1 MNKLSIQDIARIT
14 GGTLLCLHEE
24 WIEYLLVDSRKVISV
39 EGTLFFALQ
48 GMHHDG
54 HQFIRGL
61 YQKGVRNFVVKTPP
75 DDHKHYRDTHFLVV
89 NEPLLALQQVASFIR
104 KTFHHPVIS
113 VTGSNGKTVVKEWLS
128 QVLSVDKKVV
138 RSPKSYN
145 SQVGVPLSVWLLD
158 NRYDIGV
165 IEAGIS
171 KPGEMKR
178 LQEIISPD
186 IGIFTNIG
194 EAHQENFTS
203 LDQKIREKLHLFEDT
218 PVLIYCRDHEEI
230 HHAIEAIPGF
240 HNKEKIRW
248 SEKPGSEVTV
258 IRTIEEGGKTRI
270 EGLYNNRSIT
280 IRIPFTDKAS
290 VENAIHVWCLL
301 LYLGYPDDVIEQ
313 VTAKLEPVGMRLDVK
328 KGINN
333 CTIINDSY
341 NSDLGSLSIALD
353 FLLSQKQHEKR
364 TLVLSDIL
372 QSGRDD
378 EDLYAEVAKLVH
390 QKKLT
395 RIIGIGE
402 AIGQHAHLFH
412 LEKEFFH
419 TTEQFLYTHPKN
431 RFSNETILLK
441 GARKFTFEKILQS
454 LELQIHQTELE
465 INLDALAQNLNHFR
479 SMLNPTT
486 RIMVMVKAFSYGTG
500 SFEIANMLQFQ
511 RVDALAVA
519 FADEGVILREGGITL
534 PIMVMNPELAAHET
548 IIQHDLEPEIYSFTI
563 LEGFSAA
570 VRKNGLNQFPVHIKL
585 DTGMNRLGFTAGEV
599 EELKE
604 ILLKHPEIRVQ
615 SIFSHLAA
623 SERKEH
629 DEFTHRQIGRFEEM
643 SENLMASLNYPVT
656 RHILN
661 SSGIERF
668 PHAQFDMVRL
678 GIGLY
683 GISSCNQGRMKN
695 VSTLKSRIS
704 QLKTVRAG
712 ESIGYGR
719 SSMAKEEM
727 KIAVVP
733 VGYADGLNRKLGNG
747 VGRFVVKNRKVAVV
761 GDICMDM
768 CMVDVTGLNASV
780 GDEVEIFGEKNP
792 VTELAKKIDTIPYEI
807 LTGVS
812 QRVKRVYFQ
821 EG

>member
-1 MNKLSIQDIARIT
+1 MNKLSIQDIANIT
-14 GGTLLCLHEE
+14 GGNLLGSHGVH
-24 WIEYLLVDSRKVISV
+24 IEYLLVDSRKVVGV

-48 GMHHDG
+48 GTNHDG
-54 HQFIRGL
+54 HQFIPDL
-61 YQKGVRNFVVKTPP
+61 HQKGIRNFVVKTLPA
-75 DDHKHYRDTHFLVV
+75 DHETYADTRFLVV
-89 NEPLLALQQVASFIR
+89 DEPLSALQQVASFIR
-104 KTFHHPVIS
+104 KKFHHPVIS

-128 QVLSVDKKVV
+128 QVLSADRRVI

-158 NRYDIGV
+158 NRYDIGI

-171 KPGEMKR
+171 RPGEMKR
-178 LQEIISPD
+178 LKEIVAPD

-203 LDQKIREKLHLFEDT
+203 RQQKIREKLSLFEET
-218 PVLIYCRDHEEI
+218 PVLIYCRDHAEI
-230 HHAIEAIPGF
+230 HREIEALPGF
-240 HNKEKIRW
+240 QDKKKICW
-248 SEKPGSEVTV
+248 SEKAGTEMTI
-258 IRTIEEGGKTRI
+258 IRTIIEGEKTRI
-270 EGLYNNRSIT
+270 EGRYKNRSLT

-290 VENAIHVWCLL
+290 IENAIHIWCLL
-301 LYLGYPDDVIEQ
+301 LYLDYPGDVIEQ
-313 VTAKLEPVGMRLDVK
+313 LTEKLEPVGMRLEVK

-341 NSDLGSLSIALD
+341 NSDLGSLNIALD

-372 QSGRDD
+372 QSGRED
-378 EDLYAEVAKLVH
+378 EDLYTEVAKMVH
-390 QKKLT
+390 QKKLS
-395 RIIGIGE
+395 RIIGIGN
-402 AIGQHAHLFH
+402 AIMQYAYLFH

-419 TTEQFLYTHPKN
+419 STGQFLATHPKN
-431 RFSNETILLK
+431 RFSGETILLK
-441 GARKFTFEKILQS
+441 GARKFTFEKILQP

-479 SMLNPTT
+479 TLLKPTT
-486 RIMVMVKAFSYGTG
+486 RIMIMVKAFSYGTG

-519 FADEGVILREGGITL
+519 FADEGVTLREGGITL
-534 PIMVMNPELAAHET
+534 PVMIMNPEITAHET
-548 IIQHDLEPEIYSFTI
+548 IIQHDLEPEIYSFPI

-585 DTGMNRLGFTAGEV
+585 DTGMNRLGFSAGEV
-599 EELKE
+599 EKLKRKLRE
-604 ILLKHPEIRVQ
+604 HPEIHVQ
-615 SIFSHLAA
+615 SVFSHLAA
-623 SERKEH
+623 SDRPEH
-629 DEFTHRQIGRFEEM
+629 DEFTHLQISLFEEM
-643 SENLMASLNYPVT
+643 SQTLLDSLNYPVM

-668 PHAQFDMVRL
+668 PHAQYEMVRL

-683 GISSCNQGRMKN
+683 GISSCNPGKMKN

-704 QLKTVRAG
+704 QIKTVGEG

-719 SSMAKEEM
+719 RSTAKKEM
-727 KIAVVP
+727 EIAVVP

-747 VGRFVVKNRKVAVV
+747 VGQFFVKNKKVPVV

-768 CMVDVTGLNASV
+768 CMIDVTGLNTTV
-780 GDEVEIFGEKNP
+780 GEKVEIFGENNP
-792 VTELAKKIDTIPYEI
+792 VMELANKIDTIPYEI

-812 QRVKRVYFQ
+812 HRVKRVYFQ
-821 EG
+821 EE

>member
-1 MNKLSIQDIARIT
+1 MNKLSVQDIAKIT
-14 GGTLLCLHEE
+14 GATLLCSHEE
-24 WIEYLLVDSRKVISV
+24 WIEYLLVDSRKLIAV
-39 EGTLFFALQ
+39 EGTLFFALP

-54 HQFIRGL
+54 HQFIQDL
-61 YQKGVRNFVVKTPP
+61 YQKGVRNFVVKFLP
-75 DDHKHYRDTHFLVV
+75 DDHKQYKDTHFLVV

-113 VTGSNGKTVVKEWLS
+113 VTGSNGKTVIKEWLS
-128 QVLSVDKKVV
+128 QVLSVNKKVV

-171 KPGEMKR
+171 RPGEMKR
-178 LQEIISPD
+178 LQKIILPD

-203 LDQKIREKLHLFEDT
+203 RDQKIREKLCLFKDT
-218 PVLIYCRDHEEI
+218 PVMIYCRDHEEI
-230 HHAIEAIPGF
+230 HREIETNPVF
-240 HNKEKIRW
+240 HEKEKVRW
-248 SEKPGSEVTV
+248 SLNPGSEVT
-258 IRTIEEGGKTRI
+258 ILRTTQDDGKTRI
-270 EGLYNNRSIT
+270 EGLYKNRPIE
-280 IRIPFTDKAS
+280 ILIPFTDKAS
-290 VENAIHVWCLL
+290 IENAIHVWCLL
-301 LYLGYPDDVIEQ
+301 LYLEYPDDVIGQ
-313 VTAKLEPVGMRLDVK
+313 VTTKLEPVGMRLEVK

-341 NSDLGSLSIALD
+341 NSDLGSLNIALD

-372 QSGRDD
+372 QSGREDK
-378 EDLYAEVAKLVH
+378 DLYSEVAKLVH
-390 QKKLT
+390 QKKLS
-395 RIIGIGE
+395 RIIGIGD
-402 AIGQHAHLFH
+402 AIFQHAPLFD

-419 TTEQFLYTHPKN
+419 STEQFLSTHPKN
-431 RFSNETILLK
+431 KFSNETILLK
-441 GARKFTFEKILQS
+441 GARTFTFEKILQS

-479 SMLNPTT
+479 TLLNPATK
-486 RIMVMVKAFSYGTG
+486 IMVVVKAFSYGTG
-500 SFEIANMLQFQ
+500 SYEIANMLQFQ

-519 FADEGVILREGGITL
+519 FADEGVTLREGGITL
-534 PIMVMNPELAAHET
+534 PIMIMNPEITAHET
-548 IIQHDLEPEIYSFTI
+548 ILQHDLEPEIYSFSI
-563 LEGFSAA
+563 LEGFSVA

-585 DTGMNRLGFTAGEV
+585 DTGMNRLGFSEREMEMLIGT
-599 EELKE
+599 LH
-604 ILLKHPEIRVQ
+604 KHPEIHIQ

-623 SERKEH
+623 SDREEH
-629 DEFTHRQIGRFEEM
+629 DEFTYKQIKRFEEM
-643 SENLMASLNYPVT
+643 SENIMASLDYPVT

-683 GISSCNQGRMKN
+683 GVSSFNQGRMKN

-704 QLKTVRAG
+704 QLKTVPAG

-719 SSMAKEEM
+719 SSVATEEM
-727 KIAVVP
+727 EIAIVP
-733 VGYADGLNRKLGNG
+733 VGYADGLNRKLGNRIG
-747 VGRFVVKNRKVAVV
+747 EFVVKNTRVPVV

-768 CMVDVTGLNASV
+768 CMVDVTGLNVSV
-780 GDEVEIFGEKNP
+780 DDEVEIFGEKNR

-807 LTGVS
+807 LTSIS